1 MNTEDAGDRGAQGSG
16 PAARREAQGWSPRRT
31 RLGRSRSLLGPAL
44 DQIAL
49 STHSVSQWFF
59 FTGGGVGGWGG
70 AGMAYDGAPTLQ
82 GPQPRHSMWGPHTG
96 PHGSAAHQDWNP
108 ISWAFP
114 PGRTRVGGKGRNN
127 LPSTG
132 GLAVSASQRGRGGEE
147 RECVLTPTHC
157 HHHICITKVG
167 PEVPCGFVESPQPSL
182 GDCSLAKVVPSHTAT
197 LADKSHIVGRAAAAS
212 ICSPRHHPGAS
223 QLLCGANMA
232 RARDTARVR
241 PQAQGQGRG

>member
-1 MNTEDAGDRGAQGSG
+1 MLYLCPQGRPLQMLSEGWPVWPEPCLPRGAWSSISGQLCGSLASTSFLWSWNLPAEPRVPESQGLV
-16 PAARREAQGWSPRRT
+16 AQGRAGQWS
-31 RLGRSRSLLGPAL
+31 LSLA
-44 DQIAL
+44 
-49 STHSVSQWFF
+49 
-59 FTGGGVGGWGG
+59 
-70 AGMAYDGAPTLQ
+70 
-82 GPQPRHSMWGPHTG
+82 R
-96 PHGSAAHQDWNP
+96 
-108 ISWAFP
+108 
-114 PGRTRVGGKGRNN
+114 RVGGKGRNN

-182 GDCSLAKVVPSHTAT
+182 GDCSLAQVVPSHTAT

-223 QLLCGANMA
+223 QLLCGADMA